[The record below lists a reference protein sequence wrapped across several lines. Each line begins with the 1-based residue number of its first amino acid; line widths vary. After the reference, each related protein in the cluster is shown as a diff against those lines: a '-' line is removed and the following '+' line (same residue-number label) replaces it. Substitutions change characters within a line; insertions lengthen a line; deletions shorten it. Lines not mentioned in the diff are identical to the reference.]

1 MKKIIVLALVF
12 CMLLCTACS
21 VNKDAEDVLGT
32 DTTDIG
38 EVTQEV
44 TPKEDVEVTLYYS
57 DNQGTGLHKE
67 ARTLSYD
74 DAHNPEAVLKEL
86 FKGTQNTSFTNV
98 IPDTVTINSCTLEDG
113 ICTVDLSVDFIEIQ
127 GTAAQEMA
135 MYSIVNTLC
144 EMEEVDK
151 VQYLIDGEKVE
162 LFGYFDLASPFEADM
177 TFVAD

>member
-1 MKKIIVLALVF
+1 MKKIIVLTLVF
-12 CMLLCTACS
+12 CMVFCTACS
-21 VNKDAEDVLGT
+21 VNETAEDVVGT
-32 DTTDIG
+32 DTDDIM
-38 EVTQEV
+38 EVTEEEV
-44 TPKEDVEVTLYYS
+44 PKEDEDIILYYS
-57 DNQGTGLHKE
+57 DNQGTGLHRE
-67 ARTLSYD
+67 TRTVSYD

-86 FKGTQNTSFTNV
+86 FKGTQNTTYTNV
-98 IPDTVTINSCTLEDG
+98 IPDTVIINSCSLKNG
-113 ICTVDLSVDFIEIQ
+113 VCTVDLSVEFIEIQ

>member
-1 MKKIIVLALVF
+1 MKKIIVLTLVL
-12 CMLLCTACS
+12 CMLICTACS
-21 VNKDAEDVLGT
+21 VKEPAEDVVGT
-32 DTTDIG
+32 DSNDIK
-38 EVTQEV
+38 EVTEEV
-44 TPKEDVEVTLYYS
+44 APKEDVDVILYYS

-67 ARTLSYD
+67 TRTLPYD
-74 DAHNPEAVLKEL
+74 DAHNPEAVLREL
-86 FKGTQNTSFTNV
+86 FKGTQNTDFTNV
-98 IPDTVTINSCTLEDG
+98 VPDTVKINSCTVKSG
-113 ICTVDLSVDFIEIQ
+113 VCTVDLSIDFIEIQ

-151 VQYLIDGEKVE
+151 VQYLIEGEKVE